1 LPLSIQPQALSDAVE
16 PLVTVV
22 MSPRERFSETRRSIA
37 SIYQNTHLP
46 FAFICVDGGSPRS
59 TRRYLANESRRRGFR
74 LIRTEHY
81 LTPNEARNL
90 ALREVETTYLVFID
104 NDVIV
109 SPGWLEALTRCAQ
122 ETGADIVTPLI
133 CIGEPIATTIH
144 FAGGLAAIVEESGRR
159 VFHEEHLLA
168 GRQLPEVRADLVR
181 REVELAEFHCVLVRT
196 EVFERL
202 GPLDENLKT
211 VHEHIDLCLTVRER
225 GGRVIFEPKSVVTHV
240 LKRGLRPSDLP
251 FYFYRWSE
259 PATLETEQ
267 HFHRKWKIAFDDRT
281 TQVFVVPHRRMAWS
295 RLRTLAGLFIG
306 RRLSMRLYDAC
317 ADELARRAAQR
328 RERTIARGSRRG
340 PAGPRFDALRH

>member
-1 LPLSIQPQALSDAVE
+1 MASEPQAVSCAGG
-16 PLVTVV
+16 PRVTVV
-22 MSPRERFSETRRSIA
+22 MSPRERFSGVRRSIECL
-37 SIYQNTHLP
+37 YQNTSLP
-46 FAFICVDGGSPRS
+46 FAFVCVDGGSPRP
-59 TRRYLANESRRRGFR
+59 TRRYLAAESRRRGFR
-74 LIRTEHY
+74 LIRTDHY

-90 ALREVETTYLVFID
+90 ALREVKTAYVVFID

-109 SPGWLEALTRCAQ
+109 SPGWLEALTRCAE
-122 ETGADIVTPLI
+122 ETGAEIVTPLI

-144 FAGGLAAIVEESGRR
+144 FAGGMAAIVEESGRR

-168 GRQLPEVRADLVR
+168 GRRLPEVRADLVR
-181 REVELAEFHCVLVRT
+181 RDVELAEFHCVLVRA

-211 VHEHIDLCLTVRER
+211 VHEHIDLCLTVRQH
-225 GGRVIFEPKSVVTHV
+225 GGRVLFEPEAVVTYV
-240 LKRGLRPSDLP
+240 LRRGLRPSDLP
-251 FYFYRWSE
+251 FYFYRWSK

-267 HFHRKWKIAFDDRT
+267 HFHRKWRIAFDDRT

-306 RRLSMRLYDAC
+306 RDLSMRLYDAC
-317 ADELARRAAQR
+317 ADALARRASRR
-328 RERTIARGSRRG
+328 RERMLAPRSARG

>member
-1 LPLSIQPQALSDAVE
+1 MASEPQTVPGAGL

-22 MSPRERFSETRRSIA
+22 MSPRERFSGIQRSIE
-37 SIYQNTHLP
+37 SLYRNTHLP

-90 ALREVETTYLVFID
+90 ALSEVETTYVAFID

-109 SPGWLEALTRCAQ
+109 SPGWLEALTRCAE

-144 FAGGLAAIVEESGRR
+144 FAGGLAAIAEESGRR

-168 GRQLPEVRADLVR
+168 GRRVAEVRAQLIR

-211 VHEHIDLCLTVRER
+211 VHEHIDLCLTVRQH
-225 GGRVIFEPKSVVTHV
+225 GGRVMFEPEAVVTYV
-240 LKRGLRPSDLP
+240 LKQSLRPSDLP

-259 PATLETEQ
+259 PSTLETEL
-267 HFHRKWKIAFDDRT
+267 HFHGKWRIAFDDRT
-281 TQVFVVPHRRMAWS
+281 TRVFVVPHRRMAWS

-306 RRLSMRLYDAC
+306 RDLSMRLYDAC
-317 ADELARRAAQR
+317 AGALARRAIQR
-328 RERTIARGSRRG
+328 RERAFVAGSARG
-340 PAGPRFDALRH
+340 PAGQQFDAVGH